1 MKEKEPQKPK
11 TKTQEGKASGPRW
24 DPGQPRREADAN
36 HNQLGKCLIFGR
48 VYGGGWGGE
57 VKVSLS
63 VRGENL
69 GVKKGAQE
77 GKKKQNCEKTE
88 NCF

>member
-1 MKEKEPQKPK
+1 MV
-11 TKTQEGKASGPRW
+11 GAG
-24 DPGQPRREADAN
+24 
-36 HNQLGKCLIFGR
+36 
-48 VYGGGWGGE
+48 GGE